1 MRSRTLLVVLLLALT
16 AAACGGTDDDA
27 PDLGAPQDPGADE
40 GAPGDEGTG
49 AGDEGTGAGDDA
61 DAGDGGL
68 GEVDDEDVAAA
79 RELLGLPEDEVVEDA
94 ETRIMRRGD
103 EQLAGTMDLRPGRRN
118 LELDEVDGTF
128 VVTRITIETEDG
140 EDIVVE

>member
-1 MRSRTLLVVLLLALT
+1 MRSRPLLVAVVLALV
-16 AAACGGTDDDA
+16 AVACGGTDDGA
-27 PDLGAPQDPGADE
+27 PDLGAPQEPGADD
-40 GAPGDEGTG
+40 GSPGD
-49 AGDEGTGAGDDA
+49 DDA
-61 DAGDGGL
+61 DADPDGEAGDGGA
-68 GEVDDEDVAAA
+68 GPGDVDEDAVAAA

-118 LELDEVDGTF
+118 LELDEVDGTY
-128 VVTRITIETEDG
+128 VVTRVTIETEDG